1 MRARSAVTA
10 VRYPGK
16 IDYTVAISGLDGATP
31 RVNHYRATS
40 DPDDGRI
47 VVAPISRE
55 EAASP
60 RPVPHGF
67 NASVTATLYGIL
79 SITIPVGRP
88 PQSTDLIGVPLLAPS
103 YMFGLSY
110 QRQTQSGDGDDADT
124 KIPVIA
130 VVSTNTRDYGVTLVD
145 TPLVDDV
152 ACYHLALTPLRKPK
166 DNRLRELWVGESDY
180 LPRKA
185 VVAGNFTL
193 APLGDV
199 PWTIDFSVA
208 GTTPFIRRES
218 AGATL
223 HLAHRKVVKDATIA
237 FENVRE
243 GGAATIYDRPLIA
256 PEPTDTTLTEPA
268 P

>member
-10 VRYPGK
+10 VRYPDK

-55 EAASP
+55 EAASL

-67 NASVTATLYGIL
+67 NVTIQG
-79 SITIPVGRP
+79 IPVGRP
-88 PQSTDLIGVPLLAPS
+88 PPTADLIGVPLLAPS

-193 APLGDV
+193 APLVDV

-208 GTTPFIRRES
+208 GATPFIRRES

-223 HLAHRKVVKDATIA
+223 HLAHRKVVRDATIA
-237 FENVRE
+237 FEIVRE
-243 GGAATIYDRPLIA
+243 AGAAIYDRPLIA